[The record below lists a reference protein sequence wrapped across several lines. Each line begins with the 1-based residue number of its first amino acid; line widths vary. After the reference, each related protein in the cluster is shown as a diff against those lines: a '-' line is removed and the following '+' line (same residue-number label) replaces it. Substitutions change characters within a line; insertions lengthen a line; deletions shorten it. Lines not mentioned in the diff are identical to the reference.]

1 MLEKNNDQ
9 KVELKL
15 KASNTET
22 FNGLIDL
29 INSRKIS
36 SMVQRISF
44 KKVTIKG
51 ASKHRPTLDRFPNFF
66 SISQLEFIKLAIDFS
81 KYPSMAYFA
90 CIKDTALSLIKCKL
104 LNLRSPLPKSSQPNL
119 TL

>member
-36 SMVQRISF
+36 SMV
-44 KKVTIKG
+44 
-51 ASKHRPTLDRFPNFF
+51 
-66 SISQLEFIKLAIDFS
+66 
-81 KYPSMAYFA
+81 
-90 CIKDTALSLIKCKL
+90 
-104 LNLRSPLPKSSQPNL
+104 
-119 TL
+119 